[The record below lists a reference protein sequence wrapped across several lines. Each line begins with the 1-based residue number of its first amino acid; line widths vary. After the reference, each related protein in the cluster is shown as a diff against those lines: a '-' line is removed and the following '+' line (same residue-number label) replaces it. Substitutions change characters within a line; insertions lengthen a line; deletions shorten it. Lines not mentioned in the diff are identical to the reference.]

1 MVVVIVGESGSG
13 KSTLQKY
20 YINKSGNFKKP
31 VMTTSRPIRNGEAN
45 GSDYWFV
52 ERQTFEDMIKN
63 ENLIT
68 YSEYRG
74 WYYGIS
80 VNEIAKLLANNN
92 DIFMVLTPSDMRNMK
107 SLLNKYLADDEIFTF
122 YLKVDR
128 VSRLCKLVTTRDD
141 TDECIR
147 RNISDCGMFDGIE
160 NEVDYVINNECY
172 KKPVSEI
179 ADEIEN
185 FISTRK

>member
-13 KSTLQKY
+13 KSTLQNY
-20 YINKSGNFKKP
+20 YIKHNRTFKKP
-31 VMTTSRPIRNGEAN
+31 VMVTSRHLRNGEAN

-52 ERQTFEDMIKN
+52 DNQTFENMIHDGD
-63 ENLIT
+63 LIT
-68 YSEYRG
+68 YSNYRG
-74 WYYGIS
+74 WHYGIS
-80 VNEIAKLLANNN
+80 VNEINRLLKDNN
-92 DIFMVLTPSDMRNMK
+92 DIFMVLTPSDMRKMK
-107 SLLNKYLADDEIFTF
+107 SLLNRYLADDEIFTF

-160 NEVDYVINNECY
+160 NEVDYVINNEGY
-172 KKPVSEI
+172 KKPVTEI

-185 FISTRK
+185 FISTLK

>member
-31 VMTTSRPIRNGEAN
+31 VMTTSRPIRNGETN
-45 GSDYWFV
+45 GDDYWFV

-63 ENLIT
+63 GNLIT

-80 VNEIAKLLANNN
+80 VKEIAKLLANNN
-92 DIFMVLTPSDMRNMK
+92 DIFMVLTPSDMRSMK
-107 SLLNKYLADDEIFTF
+107 SLLNK
-122 YLKVDR
+122 
-128 VSRLCKLVTTRDD
+128 
-141 TDECIR
+141 
-147 RNISDCGMFDGIE
+147 
-160 NEVDYVINNECY
+160 
-172 KKPVSEI
+172 
-179 ADEIEN
+179 
-185 FISTRK
+185 

>member
-31 VMTTSRPIRNGEAN
+31 VMTTSRPIRNGETN
-45 GSDYWFV
+45 GNDYWFV
-52 ERQTFEDMIKN
+52 EKQAFEDMIKN
-63 ENLIT
+63 GNLIT

-80 VNEIAKLLANNN
+80 VKEIAKLLANNN
-92 DIFMVLTPSDMRNMK
+92 DIFMVLTPSDMRSMK
-107 SLLNKYLADDEIFTF
+107 SLLNKYLADDEVFTF

-141 TDECIR
+141 TNECIR
-147 RNISDCGMFDGIE
+147 RNILDCGMFDGIE
-160 NEVDYVINNECY
+160 NEVDYIINNEGY
-172 KKPVSEI
+172 KKPVTEI
-179 ADEIEN
+179 ADEIES